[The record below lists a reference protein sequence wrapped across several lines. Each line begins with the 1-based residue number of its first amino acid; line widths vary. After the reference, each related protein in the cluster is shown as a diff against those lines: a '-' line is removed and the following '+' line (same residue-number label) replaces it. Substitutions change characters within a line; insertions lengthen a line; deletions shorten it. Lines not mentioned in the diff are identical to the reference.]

1 MFIFYFLLNEEVRKF
16 WRDKK
21 RKHRLKLS
29 ADKGLNLV
37 NLVLDKNLDDE
48 YDENLDDTLEQL
60 SIKQE
65 SNSVKHKPKKITREL
80 LKQED
85 SKKSDANTMDKSK
98 KSSVFNQ
105 TKNSS
110 SSIARMEKKDISGE
124 QFQLETAEWEKNNA
138 RKLNNICDKS
148 IKKEEKVTV
157 L

>member
-60 SIKQE
+60 SIKQAN
-65 SNSVKHKPKKITREL
+65 NSVKHKPNKSTRES
-80 LKQED
+80 LKQD
-85 SKKSDANTMDKSK
+85 GNKKPEANTMEKSK
-98 KSSVFNQ
+98 KSSVFNL

-110 SSIARMEKKDISGE
+110 MEKKDISGE

-148 IKKEEKVTV
+148 MKKEEKVTV